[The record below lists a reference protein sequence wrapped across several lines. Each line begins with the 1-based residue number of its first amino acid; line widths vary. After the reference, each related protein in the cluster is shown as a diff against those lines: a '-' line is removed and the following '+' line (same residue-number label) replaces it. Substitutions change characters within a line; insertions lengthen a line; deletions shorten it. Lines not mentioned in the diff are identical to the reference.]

1 MAPASTNAAAI
12 LDLDFRHCAI
22 QVSCRDL
29 AVMAATLAC
38 QGRNPFSAAQPL
50 GREATTPL
58 LALMGTCGMDAAAG

>member
-1 MAPASTNAAAI
+1 MAPASTIAAAI
-12 LDLDFRHCAI
+12 LNFYFRQCAI

-58 LALMGTCGMDAAAG
+58 LALMGTCGMDDHTG